1 MWMGIYACLIIAVFV
16 LVFGAILS
24 YQYRDGKS
32 FLIVAGCDAVFL
44 LITYVVFRFAL
55 SENDPRESYVMS
67 DIYVKSGYGRSSV
80 YFDYDKAKEAVFA
93 PGYIELHGRVAKI
106 RVYAPPEEFEFVRRY
121 IMAKEDVIELEG
133 TVVDALPNAT
143 FQVELPNGHKILAHI
158 SGKLRMNYIRILPGD
173 KVTVEMSP
181 YDLTKGRITWRSK

>member
-1 MWMGIYACLIIAVFV
+1 MMNMSTAPGKIKREPNGMYSWTCSIDADYNRRNMWMGIYACLIIAVFV

-121 IMAKEDVIELEG
+121 IM
-133 TVVDALPNAT
+133 N
-143 FQVELPNGHKILAHI
+143 
-158 SGKLRMNYIRILPGD
+158 RLPGECD
-173 KVTVEMSP
+173 IRYV
-181 YDLTKGRITWRSK
+181 R